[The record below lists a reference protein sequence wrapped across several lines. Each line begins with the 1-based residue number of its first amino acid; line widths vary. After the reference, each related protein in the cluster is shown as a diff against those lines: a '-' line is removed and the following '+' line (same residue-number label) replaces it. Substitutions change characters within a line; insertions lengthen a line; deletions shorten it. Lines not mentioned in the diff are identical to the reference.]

1 VIHRCSLALL
11 LLVFAVVGRAQVAEF
26 SISGGVSRIGTI
38 GNLGTTGSDV
48 DLTNGFRLGLRFT
61 LNTYR
66 FFGHE
71 FGYAYSRSHLQAT
84 GTDVSVP
91 IHQGFYDFLIY
102 ATPEGSHIRPF
113 ATGGVQFSSFFPPG
127 ASAYYGNQIT
137 KFGINY
143 GGGVKARVTGAWGV
157 RFDIRQYNSGQP
169 FDLPT
174 TNGRLKQT
182 EVSAGVSFN
191 F

>member
-1 VIHRCSLALL
+1 VIHRCSLALF

-38 GNLGTTGSDV
+38 GNLGTAGSDV

-71 FGYAYSRSHLQAT
+71 FGYAYSRSHLQTT

-174 TNGRLKQT
+174 KNGRLKQT